1 MTNRKTGYHWIS
13 EVRYIKRIRA
23 KARSHGF
30 RPTHD
35 ILNGYERTSN
45 AYKLKR
51 VYATYVQSIV
61 NRDIV
66 GYEVR

>member
-1 MTNRKTGYHWIS
+1 MAFVPHVT
-13 EVRYIKRIRA
+13 VLKRIL
-23 KARSHGF
+23 
-30 RPTHD
+30 TD
-35 ILNGYERTSN
+35 IQFVN

-66 GYEVR
+66 IVGYEVR

>member
-13 EVRYIKRIRA
+13 EGRYIKRIRA

-35 ILNGYERTSN
+35 ILNGYERIS
-45 AYKLKR
+45 
-51 VYATYVQSIV
+51 SS
-61 NRDIV
+61 
-66 GYEVR
+66 